1 MSMTSILQV
10 CEWLESTS
18 IGVLVRES
26 LWGFP
31 IVVAIHI
38 LGLTAS
44 VGMLIWFDLRLLGVG
59 MTAVPVATVYRR
71 LAPWMLSGFA
81 TMFVSG
87 AMLFIAF
94 ATKAY
99 GNVYFQIKLAAMLLA
114 GMNALIF
121 HYATER
127 QIARWN
133 ESVRPPFGARLAGGI
148 SILAWTVVILAGRM
162 MSYTMF

>member
-1 MSMTSILQV
+1 MSILQI
-10 CEWLESTS
+10 CEWLESFS
-18 IGVLVRES
+18 IAVLVRES

-38 LGLTAS
+38 LGLTVS
-44 VGMLIWFDLRLLGVG
+44 VGLLIWFDLRLLGVI
-59 MTAVPVATVYRR
+59 MPAVPVATMYRG
-71 LAPWMLSGFA
+71 LARWMLGGFA
-81 TMFVSG
+81 TMFLSG
-87 AMLFIAF
+87 AVLFMAF

-99 GNVYFQIKLAAMLLA
+99 GNVYFQIKLGAMLLA
-114 GMNALIF
+114 GTNALIF

-127 QIARWN
+127 HIVEWN
-133 ESVRPPFGARLAGGI
+133 DSARPPVGARLAGAI

>member
-1 MSMTSILQV
+1 MSILQV

-18 IGVLVRES
+18 IAVLVRES

-31 IVVAIHI
+31 IVVGIHI

-44 VGMLIWFDLRLLGVG
+44 VGMLIWFDLRLLGAI
-59 MTAVPVATVYRR
+59 MPAVPVATVYRG
-71 LAPWMLSGFA
+71 LARWMLSGFA

-87 AMLFIAF
+87 AVLFIAF

-99 GNVYFQIKLAAMLLA
+99 GNVYFQIKLGAMLLA
-114 GMNALIF
+114 GTNALIF

-127 QIARWN
+127 HIVEWN
-133 ESVRPPFGARLAGGI
+133 ESARPPAGARLAGAI
-148 SILAWTVVILAGRM
+148 SLMAWIVVILAGRM

>member
-1 MSMTSILQV
+1 MSILQV
-10 CEWLESTS
+10 CEWLESSS
-18 IGVLVRES
+18 IGIVVRES

-31 IVVAIHI
+31 MVVAVHI
-38 LGLTAS
+38 LGLTVS
-44 VGMLIWFDLRLLGVG
+44 VGLVIWFDLRLLGVT
-59 MTAVPVATVYRR
+59 MPAVPVATVYRG

-87 AMLFIAF
+87 AVLFIAF

-99 GNVYFQIKLAAMLLA
+99 GNAYFQIKLAAMLLA

-127 QIARWN
+127 YIVEWN
-133 ESVRPPFGARLAGGI
+133 ESARPPAGARLAGAI